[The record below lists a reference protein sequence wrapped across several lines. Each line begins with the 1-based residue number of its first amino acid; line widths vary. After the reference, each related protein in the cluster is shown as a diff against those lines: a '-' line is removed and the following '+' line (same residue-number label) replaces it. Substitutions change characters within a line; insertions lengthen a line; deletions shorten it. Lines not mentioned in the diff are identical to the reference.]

1 MFAIKNINWCVPDYI
16 TSGFHQDSDLLD
28 RRKHCFSVQSES
40 GEDLYFS
47 VELESD
53 LTLWEKAFQ
62 TATFLEVERI
72 QVRKTALVNIF
83 WYINELSPYEILM
96 QFKKILWPS
105 AALKL
110 LLFNVSNCF
119 WCTQTACN
127 LMFRRDHLKYNLW
140 VIRTWY
146 VFVNWSSWTDE
157 KKQSVDQGQNPAV

>member
-1 MFAIKNINWCVPDYI
+1 MPDYI

-72 QVRKTALVNIF
+72 QVRTTALVIIF
-83 WYINELSPYEILM
+83 RYTNKLGPYEIM
-96 QFKKILWPS
+96 MWFKKYYD
-105 AALKL
+105 L
-110 LLFNVSNCF
+110 LQLSNYYSC
-119 WCTQTACN
+119 
-127 LMFRRDHLKYNLW
+127 
-140 VIRTWY
+140 V
-146 VFVNWSSWTDE
+146 
-157 KKQSVDQGQNPAV
+157 

>member
-1 MFAIKNINWCVPDYI
+1 MPDYI

-72 QVRKTALVNIF
+72 QVRTITLMITF
-83 WYINELSPYEILM
+83 CYINGSGLYEILI
-96 QFKKILWPS
+96 QFKKFS
-105 AALKL
+105 DL
-110 LLFNVSNCF
+110 LQHSNYYCFTYVIAYKAF
-119 WCTQTACN
+119 WCSQTTWG
-127 LMFRRDHLKYNLW
+127 LTFRRDHLK
-140 VIRTWY
+140 
-146 VFVNWSSWTDE
+146 
-157 KKQSVDQGQNPAV
+157 

>member
-83 WYINELSPYEILM
+83 RYINELSPYEILM
-96 QFKKILWPS
+96 QSKKFYDCLQLS
-105 AALKL
+105 
-110 LLFNVSNCF
+110 SYYC
-119 WCTQTACN
+119 
-127 LMFRRDHLKYNLW
+127 LM
-140 VIRTWY
+140 
-146 VFVNWSSWTDE
+146 
-157 KKQSVDQGQNPAV
+157 

>member
-1 MFAIKNINWCVPDYI
+1 MPDYI

-72 QVRKTALVNIF
+72 QVRTTALI
-83 WYINELSPYEILM
+83 INFSCINKLGLYDIMM
-96 QFKKILWPS
+96 QFKKFSDLPQLS
-105 AALKL
+105 NYYF
-110 LLFNVSNCF
+110 FNVCNCIKTF
-119 WCTQTACN
+119 LVFPNSLECN
-127 LMFRRDHLKYNLW
+127 IQKRSPQIQPLSCYD
-140 VIRTWY
+140 
-146 VFVNWSSWTDE
+146 
-157 KKQSVDQGQNPAV
+157 